1 MQGDVTDLDL
11 QLHGV
16 PACLRVGV
24 PGMPPVIDREVRPSS
39 RPRTAARV
47 DIAPSSQFAHS
58 VSTRWELETLCFEA
72 RFDGPCVTTR
82 PPRI

>member
-47 DIAPSSQFAHS
+47 DIAPSSPVCAQRVDALG
-58 VSTRWELETLCFEA
+58 TRDPLFRGA
-72 RFDGPCVTTR
+72 F
-82 PPRI
+82 